1 MDTVISWDQ
10 QLFLLV
16 NGAHSAFLD
25 SVMYWF
31 SDKWIWLPVY
41 AILFFLIVR
50 NFRSQTW
57 IVLLGAV
64 FLVVLTD
71 QLSVKLFKDVFM
83 RLRPCHEPDLEGMVR
98 TLYGQCGGKYGFISS
113 HAANTFGIAM
123 FVGLLLRPNLK
134 WLLPVLIVWATLVSY
149 SRIYL
154 GVHYPGDVLVGAL
167 LGGLLGVLTY
177 ILTLFLMSKV
187 YSDQE
192 QSIDKS

>member
-1 MDTVISWDQ
+1 MDTLISWDQ
-10 QLFLLV
+10 QLFLLI

-50 NFRSQTW
+50 NFRSKTW
-57 IVLLGAV
+57 VVLLGAV
-64 FLVVLTD
+64 LLVVLTD

-113 HAANTFGIAM
+113 HAANTFGIAL

-154 GVHYPGDVLVGAL
+154 GVHYPGDVLVGAII
-167 LGGLLGVLTY
+167 GGLLGAL
-177 ILTLFLMSKV
+177 IFSFTLFLINKIYQV
-187 YSDQE
+187 QE
-192 QSIDKS
+192 QSVD